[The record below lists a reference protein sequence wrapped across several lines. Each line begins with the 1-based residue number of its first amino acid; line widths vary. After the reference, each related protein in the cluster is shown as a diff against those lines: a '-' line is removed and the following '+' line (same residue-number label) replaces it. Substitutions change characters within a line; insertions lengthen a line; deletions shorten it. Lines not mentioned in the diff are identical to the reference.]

1 MSTKNETRITLRI
14 GNAVIP
20 AVLNETL
27 TAREFCKRLPFT
39 VTASRGEFDFCGTAA
54 NLPCKET
61 ERQTGW
67 KNGDIGYS
75 RGWFALFHSGEEQS
89 SGYTGEMIIGHIDEE
104 YLETVRGLSGS
115 VNITIELAE

>member
-14 GNAVIP
+14 GKAVIP

-27 TAREFCKRLPFT
+27 TAREFCKCLPFT
-39 VTASRGEFDFCGTAA
+39 VTASKGEFDFCGIAGSLA
-54 NLPCKET
+54 CQET
-61 ERQTGW
+61 ERQNGW

-75 RGWFALFHSGEEQS
+75 RGWFALFHSGEDQS

-104 YLETVRGLSGS
+104 YLETVRRLNGS
-115 VNITIELAE
+115 VNITIELAQ